1 MSKIL
6 VNELA
11 HTNNTS
17 AMTVDST
24 GRILTPARPSFS
36 AYKTS
41 GSGSGA
47 TGVIVFNNEDH
58 DVGSCYN
65 TSDGKFTAPIAGIYS
80 FQFAGFYCVNSSG
93 GLCTPNSYFS
103 YMYKNNTNLASA
115 VVVHYAYF
123 GGSGDTHYLPANM
136 SIILQLAASD
146 TIYIGTHADTY
157 LYSDT
162 QRGYATFSGRLVG

>member
-11 HTNNTS
+11 HTNDTS
-17 AMTVDST
+17 AMTIDST

-58 DVGSCYN
+58 DIGSCYN

-80 FQFAGFYCVNSSG
+80 FQFLGFYCVDSSG
-93 GLCTPNSYFS
+93 GACTPASYFS
-103 YMYKNNTNLASA
+103 YIYKNNTNLAS
-115 VVVHYAYF
+115 VVAIHYDYFNTGAAY
-123 GGSGDTHYLPANM
+123 PAANM
-136 SIILQLAASD
+136 SITLQLSASD
-146 TIYIGTHADTY
+146 TIYVGTHSSTY

>member
-11 HTNNTS
+11 HTNDTS
-17 AMTVDST
+17 AMTIDST

-65 TSDGKFTAPIAGIYS
+65 TSDGKFTAPIAGIYA
-80 FQFAGFYCVNSSG
+80 FQVIGFHMGFAGVY
-93 GLCTPNSYFS
+93 
-103 YMYKNNTNLASA
+103 
-115 VVVHYAYF
+115 
-123 GGSGDTHYLPANM
+123 
-136 SIILQLAASD
+136 
-146 TIYIGTHADTY
+146 
-157 LYSDT
+157 
-162 QRGYATFSGRLVG
+162 